1 MYISRELNDS
11 ATGFVTVMEVHM
23 SPDLKIAKI
32 YVSVMG
38 APEIKE
44 RAMERLEEI
53 KGELRTHIGHALR
66 LKYTPSIQFYL
77 DETMDRVDKI
87 NRLIAQ
93 IQDPGRARH
102 HPEEHGARHRR
113 LLGLSLGP
121 RAWQARPT
129 GLASHSAHSRLSQH
143 HLG

>member
-1 MYISRELNDS
+1 MSLRTDRVASLVKDEAGMYISRELNDS

-93 IQDPGRARH
+93 IHRDEP
-102 HPEEHGARHRR
+102 PKSEE
-113 LLGLSLGP
+113 S
-121 RAWQARPT
+121 
-129 GLASHSAHSRLSQH
+129 
-143 HLG
+143 